1 GLSYACNHSFASRTS
16 THWQDF
22 AAQRREH
29 RDDPLLRTDQDAA
42 DAATHRE
49 WPSRLWR
56 DGVAHA
62 RFHTPFTR
70 AGVFA
75 QRGPRSA
82 PPRSARKS
90 VMQRGQSNC
99 HASSRKHSSQA
110 VRPKKAGA
118 APGKDGSPMLG
129 QKSTKLPRFGYSRY
143 SPVGPET
150 AALRDFDPAYDRFGS

>member
-1 GLSYACNHSFASRTS
+1 GRSRDKGQGAGGGSHEPSEEAALCHQALAALETRHVIFLFDRHGRKMHPVATTGSRTSYACNHSFASRTS

-56 DGVAHA
+56 DGAAHA

-70 AGVFA
+70 AGGFA
-75 QRGPRSA
+75 Q
-82 PPRSARKS
+82 
-90 VMQRGQSNC
+90 
-99 HASSRKHSSQA
+99 
-110 VRPKKAGA
+110 
-118 APGKDGSPMLG
+118 
-129 QKSTKLPRFGYSRY
+129 
-143 SPVGPET
+143 
-150 AALRDFDPAYDRFGS
+150 